1 MRTSVEGAATI
12 PSDHC
17 LATGARFLYPGAGAT
32 DSPGCKEVDLARK
45 SGSYGFEKRQK
56 ELEKKKK
63 KKLKAEKKA
72 QRAADKSG
80 PGDEEVDD
88 EDEEEGEAEAE

>member
-1 MRTSVEGAATI
+1 LTAI
-12 PSDHC
+12 HI
-17 LATGARFLYPGAGAT
+17 TGSLSGNWPPLPVPWKRIIGKRRV
-32 DSPGCKEVDLARK
+32 KEDDLARK

-72 QRAADKSG
+72 QRAADKNG
-80 PGDEEVDD
+80 PGDD
-88 EDEEEGEAEAE
+88 EAEGEDEGEAGAEDLG